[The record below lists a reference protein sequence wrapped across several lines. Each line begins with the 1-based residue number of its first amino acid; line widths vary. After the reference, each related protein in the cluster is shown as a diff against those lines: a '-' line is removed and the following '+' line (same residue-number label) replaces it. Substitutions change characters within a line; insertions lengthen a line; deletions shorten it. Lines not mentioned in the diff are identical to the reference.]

1 MRLGFLGL
9 GVMGTPMA
17 INLSKHYP
25 LTAWNRSANKFHALK
40 TASPTARFAP
50 TPTAVALNSD
60 IIFTMLFNAP
70 AIDSILTTSFLSS
83 LRDKVLIN
91 TSSIPVSYSQHLST
105 IVHSAGGKYIEMPV
119 SGSKV
124 PAEQGQLVG
133 MIAGDPDVVETVVK
147 PVVKPL
153 TCAAVYCGREIGSGL
168 KMKYAVNTLLITLTV
183 GLAESMNL
191 AKAQGLDLEAW
202 GKVLAAGPM
211 ASRYSGVKVEKM
223 LRGDWEAQA
232 AIKDCFNSTE
242 LIRAAAREVGVEC
255 PLMDVCGGLYG
266 RAVEGGL
273 GGEDMSAVGK
283 VIGKV

>member
-1 MRLGFLGL
+1 
-9 GVMGTPMA
+9 
-17 INLSKHYP
+17 
-25 LTAWNRSANKFHALK
+25 
-40 TASPTARFAP
+40 
-50 TPTAVALNSD
+50 
-60 IIFTMLFNAP
+60 
-70 AIDSILTTSFLSS
+70 
-83 LRDKVLIN
+83 
-91 TSSIPVSYSQHLST
+91 
-105 IVHSAGGKYIEMPV
+105 MPV

-133 MIAGDPDVVETVVK
+133 MIAGDPDIVETVVK

-153 TCAAVYCGREIGSGL
+153 TCAAVYCGKEIGSGL

-191 AKAQGLDLEAW
+191 ARAQGLDLEAW

-255 PLMDVCGGLYG
+255 PVMDVCGGLG
-266 RAVEGGL
+266 A
-273 GGEDMSAVGK
+273 EDMSAVGK